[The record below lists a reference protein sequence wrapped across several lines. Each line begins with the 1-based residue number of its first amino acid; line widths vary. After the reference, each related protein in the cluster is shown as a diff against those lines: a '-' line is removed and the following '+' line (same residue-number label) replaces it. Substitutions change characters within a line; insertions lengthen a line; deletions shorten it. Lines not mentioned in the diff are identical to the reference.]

1 MYRDINEVF
10 REAFGYT
17 VSFPI
22 DCVSTI
28 VPEGLELVE
37 TESHK
42 KERLEKEITSKKQS
56 LSYLQ
61 KHLTELSAE
70 IAEEEKALLE
80 LSQHTE

>member
-1 MYRDINEVF
+1 MYRDFEEVMQMF
-10 REAFGYT
+10 LNPRYTIGTWVPDGY
-17 VSFPI
+17 
-22 DCVSTI
+22 
-28 VPEGLELVE
+28 ELKE
-37 TESHK
+37 TEAHK
-42 KERLEKEITSKKQS
+42 KERLEKEIATKKQS